1 MLHNHRFPQIVQD
14 KLVLNTPVI
23 LIITRFLLVEVTVK
37 NDFLKGIQRT
47 FKQRIGTEI
56 SSEVIAY
63 VEQ

>member
-1 MLHNHRFPQIVQD
+1 MPHTLGSGNQVPKVFF
-14 KLVLNTPVI
+14 NTPVI

-37 NDFLKGIQRT
+37 NHFLKEILGT
-47 FKQRIGTEI
+47 FEERIKTEI